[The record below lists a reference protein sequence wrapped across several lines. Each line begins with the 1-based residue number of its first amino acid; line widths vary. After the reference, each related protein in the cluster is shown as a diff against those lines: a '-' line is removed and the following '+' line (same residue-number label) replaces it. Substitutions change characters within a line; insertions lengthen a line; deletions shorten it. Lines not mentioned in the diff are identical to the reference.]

1 MKMMTNKM
9 SMLQILVITGS
20 KYSPFMEYSFPIG
33 VPPEQARVNLTILE
47 ELPLILL
54 AISLLQTLEIIE
66 YKNLTKMV
74 T

>member
-1 MKMMTNKM
+1 
-9 SMLQILVITGS
+9 MLEELATTES
-20 KYSPFMEYSFPIG
+20 KNFPVMELSLTSG

-66 YKNLTKMV
+66 YKNLKKMV